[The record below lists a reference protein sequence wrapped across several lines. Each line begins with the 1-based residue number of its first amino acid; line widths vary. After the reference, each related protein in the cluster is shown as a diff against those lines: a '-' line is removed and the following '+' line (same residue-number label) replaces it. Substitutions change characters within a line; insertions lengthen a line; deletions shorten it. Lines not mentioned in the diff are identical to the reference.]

1 MPTSGS
7 PRSLRGELDAMTAG
21 IPEAIGSRIDAGV
34 HEIEASGM
42 PPDSASATARRTSRC
57 PTRWES
63 RSLPRTYW

>member
-34 HEIEASGM
+34 HEIH
-42 PPDSASATARRTSRC
+42 
-57 PTRWES
+57 
-63 RSLPRTYW
+63 